1 MDKEVVILDLDNTLV
16 KGQSQK
22 LFISYLFKR
31 KLFPARLYLK
41 LLVWFVF
48 YRLGVIREPERVMR
62 EAFRLFRGHSFGE
75 IESVVDDFFNAVLK
89 QAVFADTGNLVD
101 EHRRKRRVLV
111 LATNVLEP
119 IARRAAKFLKIPN
132 VLSTKLELIGGVY
145 TGEVEGKII
154 YGRNKLEALKK
165 FLEENGLG
173 QGRKW
178 AYSDHISDLNVLDLA
193 DFPSAVNPDPKLF
206 QEARRRG
213 WPVLLFKKTI

>member
-31 KLFPARLYLK
+31 KLFPTWLYFK
-41 LLVWFVF
+41 LLIWFVF
-48 YRLGVIREPERVMR
+48 YRLGIVKEPEQVMR
-62 EAFRLFRGHSFGE
+62 EAFRLFRGHNFSE
-75 IESVVDDFFNAVLK
+75 IESVVDDFFNTVLK
-89 QAVFADTGNLVD
+89 NTIFADTENLLE
-101 EHRRKRRVLV
+101 EHKLKRRVLV

-119 IARRAAKFLKIPN
+119 IASRIAKFLKIPN
-132 VLSTKLELIGGVY
+132 ILSTKLELIGGVY

-154 YGRNKLEALKK
+154 YGQNKLEALKK
-165 FLEENGLG
+165 FLEENELSHV
-173 QGRKW
+173 QKW
-178 AYSDHISDLNVLDLA
+178 AYSDHISDISILELA

-213 WPVLLFKKTI
+213 WPILLFKKTI